1 MTLNIGGIKM
11 NVKELKESGRIIFE
25 CISGSHAYGTN
36 VETSDEDIRGF
47 FIPPN
52 EDYLSLIDP
61 PKQVGDEKHD
71 ITYYS
76 LKRAFELLQTA
87 NPNIIELLWMPKD
100 CIKIMTPQMEK
111 LIENRDVFISKECF
125 RTHSEYA
132 YAQIKKCRGQ
142 NKKVHNPMPKEQPKK
157 EDFCFLLGYNSDGF
171 MGTPEEDQFPCRPR
185 LLKDVG
191 IDLSQYHASSLEHSH
206 NIFRI
211 YNYGKEGK
219 GVFRGNDML
228 VCESIPKEDEFTR
241 FEGLLIYNKDEF
253 EKSLK
258 EHRSYWD
265 WKNNRND
272 ARWIDQ
278 EKGKLPYDQKN
289 MMHCMRLLLSGE
301 NILRHGYPLVRFEG
315 DKLQYLRDIRFSRL
329 PYEDVMSEVDKKMIE
344 LEELYKTSSIPYEVD
359 RNKIEDFY
367 RELNS

>member
-1 MTLNIGGIKM
+1 M
-11 NVKELKESGRIIFE
+11 NLKELKESDRIIFE
-25 CISGSHAYGTN
+25 TISGSIAYGTN
-36 VETSDEDIRGF
+36 VETSDIDVRGF
-47 FIPPN
+47 FMLPN

-61 PKQVGDEKHD
+61 LQQIGDEKHD
-71 ITYYS
+71 TTYYS
-76 LKRAFELLQTA
+76 LKRGFELLQKA
-87 NPNIIELLWMPKD
+87 NPNMIELLWMPKD
-100 CIKIMTPQMEK
+100 CVKIMTPQMEQI
-111 LIENRDVFISKECF
+111 IENRDLFISKECF
-125 RTHSEYA
+125 HTHSGYA
-132 YAQIKKCRGQ
+132 FAQLKKCRGQ
-142 NKKVHNPMPKEQPKK
+142 NKKVHNPMPEERPKK

-265 WKNNRND
+265 WKKNRND

-289 MMHCMRLLLSGE
+289 MMHCMRLLMSGE
-301 NILRHGYPLVRFEG
+301 NILKEGFPLVRFEG
-315 DKLQYLRDIRFSRL
+315 EQQKFLMSIRNGERDYDDL
-329 PYEDVMSEVDKKMIE
+329 MNEVEKRMAN
-344 LEELYKTSSIPYEVD
+344 LEELYRSSIIPHSV
-359 RNKIEDFY
+359 NVKKINRLYMDITGI
-367 RELNS
+367 